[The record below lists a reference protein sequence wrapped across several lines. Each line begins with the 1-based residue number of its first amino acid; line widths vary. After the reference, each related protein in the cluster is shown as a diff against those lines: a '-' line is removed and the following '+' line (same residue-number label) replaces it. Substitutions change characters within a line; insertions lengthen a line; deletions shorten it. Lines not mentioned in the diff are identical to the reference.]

1 MFDVNDI
8 LAMLQNGETTESI
21 AQKALDAVNEAA
33 RIQKEEEEKQARY
46 EAEKALEAQK
56 QMELDNAL
64 DDLVSA
70 AVYYFD
76 LIDPK
81 IADELET
88 WWTNTTEE
96 EVDDLHASIAALV
109 DMCGAISKLNGL
121 IGDKPDIRIK
131 TPFDPFAITK
141 KGTKALQSDDEVIA
155 NFLSKILD

>member
-70 AVYYFD
+70 AVY
-76 LIDPK
+76 
-81 IADELET
+81 
-88 WWTNTTEE
+88 
-96 EVDDLHASIAALV
+96 
-109 DMCGAISKLNGL
+109 
-121 IGDKPDIRIK
+121 
-131 TPFDPFAITK
+131 
-141 KGTKALQSDDEVIA
+141 
-155 NFLSKILD
+155 

>member
-21 AQKALDAVNEAA
+21 TQKALDAVNEAA
-33 RIQKEEEEKQARY
+33 RIQKEEEKKQARY

-56 QMELDNAL
+56 QMEKNSAL

-96 EVDDLHASIAALV
+96 EVDDLHASIAALA
-109 DMCGAISKLNGL
+109 DMYGAISKLNGL
-121 IGDKPDIRIK
+121 IGDKTNFSSMLDINPKEIYR
-131 TPFDPFAITK
+131 TDSK
-141 KGTKALQSDDEVIA
+141 KPRSDDEILGD
-155 NFLSKILD
+155 FLTKILG